1 MSSETSS
8 RSTRPPILPT
18 NSVSNAVDSTVKG
31 GAALP
36 KEWTS
41 KTRFASSAAAFF
53 NPRNAIAAIATRTDN
68 CAGRTL
74 QMSHDRNVQ
83 GNGTFNAT
91 PVAALAR
98 GALDTQKPA
107 AQA

>member
-8 RSTRPPILPT
+8 RSTRSPILPT

-41 KTRFASSAAAFF
+41 RTRFGSSAAAFF
-53 NPRNAIAAIATRTDN
+53 NPRNAIAAIATRTEN
-68 CAGRTL
+68 CARRTF
-74 QMSHDRNVQ
+74 QMSHNCNLPGIARFD
-83 GNGTFNAT
+83 AT

-98 GALDTQKPA
+98 GALDTPRPA